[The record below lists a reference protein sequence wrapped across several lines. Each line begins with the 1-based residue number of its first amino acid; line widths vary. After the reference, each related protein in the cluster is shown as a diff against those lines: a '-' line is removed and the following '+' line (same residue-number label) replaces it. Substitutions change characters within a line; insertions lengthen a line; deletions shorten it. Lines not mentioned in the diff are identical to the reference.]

1 MQSMIDLHMHSTA
14 SDGKDSPAALLEKIK
29 SLGIRCFALTDH
41 DTIDGARE
49 MEKLIASDDSK
60 DIVFIR
66 GIEFS
71 CITSAGK
78 CHILGYGYDWDNA
91 AFQAVLAKSAALR
104 RRKLEQ
110 RLDFLR
116 KEYQI
121 EFGEDDI
128 EKMRG
133 MKSVGKPHLA
143 ELMIKMGLVDSVAE
157 GIDKYIDHCPTL
169 DSRMPADEVIRAIHS
184 ANGIS
189 VWAHPRGGVGER
201 ARSDEEFQAQL
212 KHLTDC
218 GLQGLECF
226 YSRYSKEET
235 EKLAACAM
243 ERGLYISGGSDY
255 HGRKKYPPIGTL
267 NADGVSVD
275 AKQLSV
281 LQGCDAAFGENE
293 AKKKQGSTT

>member
-1 MQSMIDLHMHSTA
+1 MQSLLDLHMHSTA

-29 SLGIRCFALTDH
+29 RLGIRCFALTDH

-49 MEKLIASDDSK
+49 MEKLIESDDSK

-78 CHILGYGYDWDNA
+78 CHILGYGYDWDND

-128 EKMRG
+128 AKMRR

-143 ELMIKMGLVDSVAE
+143 ELMIKMGIVDSVA
-157 GIDKYIDHCPTL
+157 DAVNKYIDYCPTL
-169 DSRMPADEVIRAIHS
+169 DSRMPADEVIHAIRAS
-184 ANGIS
+184 DGIS
-189 VWAHPRGGVGER
+189 VWAHPYGGVGEKQL
-201 ARSDEEFQAQL
+201 SEEEFHAQRSCLL
-212 KHLTDC
+212 KI
-218 GLQGLECF
+218 GIQGLECY
-226 YSRYSKEET
+226 YSQYTKTRIDALT
-235 EKLAACAM
+235 ACAL
-243 ERGLYISGGSDY
+243 ENNLYISGGSDY
-255 HGRKKYPPIGTL
+255 HGRKKFPDLGTL

-281 LQGCDAAFGENE
+281 LQVCDTAFGENE
-293 AKKKQGSTT
+293 VKKQGRTT

>member
-1 MQSMIDLHMHSTA
+1 MHSSVDLHMHSTA

-41 DTIDGARE
+41 DTTDGARE
-49 MEKLIASDDSK
+49 MEKLIGSDDGE
-60 DIVFIR
+60 DVVFIR

-71 CITSAGK
+71 CITSVGK
-78 CHILGYGYDWDNA
+78 CHILGYGYDWDND
-91 AFQAVLAKSAALR
+91 AFQAVLAKSADLR

-116 KEYQI
+116 KEHQI
-121 EFGEDDI
+121 EFAEADI

-133 MKSVGKPHLA
+133 MKSVGKPHLG
-143 ELMIKMGLVDSVAE
+143 ELMIKMGIVDSVADA
-157 GIDKYIDHCPTL
+157 INKYIDHCPTL
-169 DSRMPADEVIRAIHS
+169 DSRMPADEVIRAIRS
-184 ANGIS
+184 AHGIP
-189 VWAHPRGGVGER
+189 VWAHPCGGWGEK

-212 KHLTDC
+212 KQLMDC

-226 YSRYSKEET
+226 YSRYSRAEIG
-235 EKLAACAM
+235 KLVACATAH
-243 ERGLYISGGSDY
+243 GLCISGGSDY

-275 AKQLSV
+275 EKQLSV
-281 LQGCDAAFGENE
+281 LQEL
-293 AKKKQGSTT
+293 T